1 MTISIEKQS
10 HSSFLHCGKC
20 NARKQS
26 HTEQPWRSVQKLSQ
40 IPWPNGISYPKV
52 LLRLDKIFV
61 YEDSRGLSSGVR
73 DSAHNPSMNFH
84 IALTKNNISPN
95 CNLNLFMALQSPSE

>member
-1 MTISIEKQS
+1 MQKQ
-10 HSSFLHCGKC
+10 
-20 NARKQS
+20 
-26 HTEQPWRSVQKLSQ
+26 SQ
-40 IPWPNGISYPKV
+40 IPWPNGTNYPKV

-84 IALTKNNISPN
+84 
-95 CNLNLFMALQSPSE
+95 QE